1 MKKWILSPKE
11 STCSCQERTV
21 LFRASIAVSPKAVWL
36 MYNTDAQ
43 LTLQEREEAQTG
55 RENKFKFFL
64 SCHKRWILFPSHP
77 IRLLNKAQIPGQ
89 GLKPHTS
96 VPTFVLQLYFP
107 LLPPHSLCPEQIPR
121 VLVGAESRSV
131 LLTAALIPPALPGTA
146 WMLKMAIHGTKAGDC
161 PVLSS
166 SWVFTHPTV
175 SVLLFSFWK
184 SKLLRNFLLPTSQG
198 EGPSFSSKS

>member
-121 VLVGAESRSV
+121 VFVGAESRF
-131 LLTAALIPPALPGTA
+131 
-146 WMLKMAIHGTKAGDC
+146 C
-161 PVLSS
+161 
-166 SWVFTHPTV
+166 FTHCSPHTSSIAWH
-175 SVLLFSFWK
+175 SVDAQNGNSWNKGRRLPCPLQLLGLYSPCR
-184 SKLLRNFLLPTSQG
+184 SRPPLLLL
-198 EGPSFSSKS
+198 EIKAA